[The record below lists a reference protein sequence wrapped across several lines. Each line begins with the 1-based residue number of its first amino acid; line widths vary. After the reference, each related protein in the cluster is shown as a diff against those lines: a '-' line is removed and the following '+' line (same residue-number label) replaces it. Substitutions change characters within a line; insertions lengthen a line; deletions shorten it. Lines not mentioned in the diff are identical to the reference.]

1 MRFSLLGPLEV
12 TTDAGP
18 LPIRAKRLR
27 ALLAILLLHAG
38 QVVPI
43 ERIVDGIWPEEP
55 PRSVVENIRTYVS
68 QLRSMLEGAAGRRR
82 RLESHPGGYRLLADP
97 EELDLLRFTSLAADG
112 RRALQMG
119 DCSGAAM
126 LLTEA
131 LELWRGAPLPE
142 LDLGPAIRAKTLA
155 LEEQRWR
162 IQLDWITAR
171 LALGEHAELVP
182 TMRELLGERPL
193 DEGLWC
199 GLVTALYSLG
209 RTGEALAALA
219 EARKTCVEELGIEP
233 GPELRRLH
241 AAVLKGDELAGGHR
255 ATPAALRDRG
265 TLHQLPPSGPAFV
278 GREEELST
286 IRQLAQGRG
295 RDRLR
300 VVVLSG
306 PPGVGK
312 STTAVAAAMDV
323 QAWFPDGQLYLDLHG
338 SNGSPLEVAEAVACL
353 LGAFDIRREAMPEG
367 ISRRRSLY
375 RSLLARRRMLIL
387 LDDAADEDQVLPLI
401 PGPGPSLVIVT
412 SRRWLGQV
420 DADGRLGLEPL
431 SLEEAVRML
440 GSIVGAERV
449 EREPAASRAIVEACG
464 RLPSAIRIAGTRLAA
479 RPKHPLLVLAE
490 RLSARTRLLDEL
502 SLNGFSM
509 RRQLEPSYRT
519 LDPRMQLCFRVLSV
533 LNPNNITAAGVGELL
548 RLPVHAADRALE
560 GLVHEGLLSPG
571 LTYQGIPT
579 YWMPTV
585 LHTYAWELHAVEGA
599 QLVGGRKAV
608 NGGDA

>member
-1 MRFSLLGPLEV
+1 MRFNLLGPLEV

-27 ALLAILLLHAG
+27 ALLAILLLHTG

-82 RLESHPGGYRLLADP
+82 RLESHPGGYRLVADP

-126 LLTEA
+126 LLSEA

-142 LDLGPAIRAKTLA
+142 LDLGPTIRAKTLA

-182 TMRELLGERPL
+182 ALRELLGERPL

-219 EARKTCVEELGIEP
+219 EARKTCVDELGIEP

-255 ATPAALRDRG
+255 AAPAALRNRG

-286 IRQLAQGRG
+286 IRRLAQGRG
-295 RDRLR
+295 PDRLR

-312 STTAVAAAMDV
+312 SATAVAAAVDV

-338 SNGSPLEVAEAVACL
+338 SNGSPLEVSEAVACL
-353 LGAFDIRREAMPEG
+353 LGAFDIGREAMPEG
-367 ISRRRSLY
+367 VSRRRSLY

-401 PGPGPSLVIVT
+401 PGPGSSLVIVT

-420 DADGRLGLEPL
+420 DADGRLSLEPL

-440 GSIVGAERV
+440 ASLVGDERV
-449 EREPAASRAIVEACG
+449 EGEPAASRAIVEACG

-490 RLSARTRLLDEL
+490 RLSARGHLLDEL

-519 LDPRMQLCFRVLSV
+519 LDPRMQRCFRVLSV

-548 RLPVHAADRALE
+548 RLPVHTADRALE
-560 GLVHEGLLSPG
+560 GLVHEGLLSSG

-579 YWMPTV
+579 YRMPTV
-585 LHTYAWELHAVEGA
+585 LHTYAWELHAVEGTHSWA
-599 QLVGGRKAV
+599 AGRP
-608 NGGDA
+608 